1 MELLILPNGIF
12 KKIFLVKIFVICT
25 QIRRDNFKREF
36 HKCFALRFLSERSKK
51 KRKIFHS
58 QIYSGEFFLHLL
70 DAHTILSVKKY
81 PSV

>member
-1 MELLILPNGIF
+1 MEYLKKSSWSKYLSSVHKSEETIL
-12 KKIFLVKIFVICT
+12 
-25 QIRRDNFKREF
+25 KREF

>member
-1 MELLILPNGIF
+1 MEYLKKSSWSKYLSSVHKSEETIL
-12 KKIFLVKIFVICT
+12 
-25 QIRRDNFKREF
+25 KREF
-36 HKCFALRFLSERSKK
+36 HKCFALRFLSECSKK

>member
-1 MELLILPNGIF
+1 MEYSKKSSWSKYLSSVHKSEETIL
-12 KKIFLVKIFVICT
+12 
-25 QIRRDNFKREF
+25 KREF